1 MRRDEII
8 REKLSRDVQI
18 SSGFGSGFSL
28 QHGLVMGPYDMD
40 LRSDQGSMGT
50 IIPVF
55 GSRHIKM
62 MLGSS

>member
-8 REKLSRDVQI
+8 REKLSRDVKI
-18 SSGFGSGFSL
+18 SVGFGGGFSL
-28 QHGLVMGPYDMD
+28 QDGLVLGPYDMD

-50 IIPVF
+50 IIPIS

-62 MLGSS
+62 MLGLS